1 MRRSFWIGL
10 LLILAIIG
18 LSGYISYPVTE
29 KFLGRDLP
37 VRQGLDL
44 QGGVRLAYELD
55 LSKTADS
62 EKTSAIESTRQVI
75 ERRVNSTGVSEP
87 LIQPAKVGTTN
98 TVIVE
103 LPGIKDVQ
111 QAIDLIGKT
120 AQLEFKELDPT
131 STQSDVKWLPTN
143 LSGKQLKR
151 AQVSFD
157 QTTNAPQ
164 VSLQFNADGATL
176 FEQITERNIN
186 KQVAI
191 FLDDQ
196 ILSAP
201 NVQQKI
207 TGGEAVITGQFAL
220 EEVKQLV
227 SLLNAGALDVPI
239 KLIEQHTVGA
249 TLGADSVKKS
259 LVAGIIGLILVA
271 LFMIFNYRLAGLIA
285 VFALTGYALITLAL
299 FKFIPVTLTLAG
311 IAGFILSIG
320 MAVDANILIFERL
333 REELK
338 EGKALKIAL
347 EEAFRRAWPS
357 VRDSNASTIITC
369 AILYYTT
376 TGSVRGFA
384 FTLALGVI
392 VSLFSS
398 ITASR
403 AFLRILAMSKIGE
416 RQLGKIWWCRIKN
429 HETKFEIRKSKI

>member
-10 LLILAIIG
+10 LLILAIVG
-18 LSGYISYPVTE
+18 LSAFVSYPATE
-29 KFLGRDLP
+29 RFLGRDLP

-55 LSKTADS
+55 LSKTAEG
-62 EKTSAIESTRQVI
+62 EKASAIESTRQVI

-87 LIQPAKVGTTN
+87 LIQPAKVGSTN
-98 TVIVE
+98 TVVVE

-131 STQSDVKWLPTN
+131 STENDVKWLPTG
-143 LSGKQLKR
+143 LSGKQLER

-157 QTTNAPQ
+157 PTTNAPQ
-164 VSLQFNADGATL
+164 IGLQFNEDGQRL
-176 FEQITERNIN
+176 FSEITGRNVG

-196 ILSAP
+196 VLSAP
-201 NVQQKI
+201 TVQQAI
-207 TGGEAVITGQFAL
+207 DSGDAVITGQFTV
-220 EEVKQLV
+220 EQVKELV

-259 LVAGIIGLILVA
+259 LVAGIIGLVLVM
-271 LFMIFNYRLAGLIA
+271 LFMVFNYRLAGLIS
-285 VFALTGYALITLAL
+285 VLALTGYALITLAL
-299 FKFIPVTLTLAG
+299 FKLIPVTLTLAG

-338 EGKALKIAL
+338 EGKTLKIAL

-369 AILYYTT
+369 VILYYTT

-403 AFLRILAMSKIGE
+403 AFLRVLAMFKVGE
-416 RQLGKIWWCRIKN
+416 RQLGKI
-429 HETKFEIRKSKI
+429 

>member
-1 MRRSFWIGL
+1 MRRNFWLGL
-10 LLILAIIG
+10 LLILAVIG
-18 LSGYISYPVTE
+18 LGGYISYPGTSE
-29 KFLGRDLP
+29 LLGRDLP

-62 EKTSAIESTRQVI
+62 EKTNAIESTRQVI
-75 ERRVNSTGVSEP
+75 ERRVNSTGVAEP
-87 LIQPAKVGTTN
+87 LIQPAKVGASN

-103 LPGIKDVQ
+103 LPGLKDVQ

-120 AQLEFKELDPT
+120 AQLEFRELDPA
-131 STQSDVKWLPTN
+131 STENDVKWLPTG

-164 VSLQFNADGATL
+164 VGLQFNDDGKRL
-176 FEQITERNIN
+176 FGEITERNVG

-191 FLDDQ
+191 YLDDQ
-196 ILSAP
+196 VLSAP
-201 NVQQKI
+201 TVQQKI
-207 TGGEAVITGQFAL
+207 DGGDAVITGQFTINQ
-220 EEVKQLV
+220 VKQLV

-249 TLGADSVKKS
+249 TLGTESVKKS

-271 LFMIFNYRLAGLIA
+271 LFMIINYRLVGLVA
-285 VFALTGYALITLAL
+285 VLALTGYALITLAL
-299 FKFIPVTLTLAG
+299 FKIIPVTLTLSG

-333 REELK
+333 REEIREK
-338 EGKALKIAL
+338 KGLKIAL

-384 FTLALGVI
+384 FTLALGVV

-403 AFLRILAMSKIGE
+403 AFLRLLAMTKIGE
-416 RQLGKIWWCRIKN
+416 RQLEKI
-429 HETKFEIRKSKI
+429 

>member
-18 LSGYISYPVTE
+18 LSGYISYPKTE
-29 KFLGRDLP
+29 TFFGRNLP

-62 EKTSAIESTRQVI
+62 EKAGAIESTRQVI

-87 LIQPAKVGTTN
+87 LIQPAKIGSTN
-98 TVIVE
+98 TVVVE

-120 AQLEFKELDPT
+120 AQLEFKELDPS
-131 STQSDVKWLPTN
+131 STENDVKWLPTN
-143 LSGKQLKR
+143 LNGKQLKR

-164 VSLQFNADGATL
+164 IGLQFSEEGQRL
-176 FEQITERNIN
+176 FSEITGRNVG

-196 ILSAP
+196 VLSAP
-201 NVQQKI
+201 TVQQQI
-207 TGGEAVITGQFAL
+207 DSGDAVITGQFTI
-220 EEVKQLV
+220 EQVKQLV

-249 TLGADSVKKS
+249 TLGVDSIKKS
-259 LVAGIIGLILVA
+259 LVAGIVGLVLVM
-271 LFMIFNYRLAGLIA
+271 LFMIINYRLAGLIA

-299 FKFIPVTLTLAG
+299 FKLIPVTLTLAG

-333 REELK
+333 REELR
-338 EGKALKIAL
+338 EGKTLKIAL

-369 AILYYTT
+369 VILYYTT

-403 AFLRILAMSKIGE
+403 AFLRVLAIFRIGE
-416 RQLGKIWWCRIKN
+416 RQLGKI
-429 HETKFEIRKSKI
+429 

>member
-1 MRRSFWIGL
+1 MRRSFWVGV
-10 LLILAIIG
+10 LLILAVIG
-18 LSGYISYPVTE
+18 LSGYISYPATG
-29 KFLGRDLP
+29 KFLGRNLP

-55 LSKTADS
+55 LSKTAES
-62 EKTSAIESTRQVI
+62 EKSNAIESTRQVI

-98 TVIVE
+98 TIVVE

-111 QAIDLIGKT
+111 QATDLIGKT
-120 AQLEFKELDPT
+120 AQLEFKELDPS
-131 STQSDVKWLPTN
+131 STEQDVKWLPTG
-143 LSGKQLKR
+143 LTGRQLKR

-164 VSLQFNADGATL
+164 VGLQFNDDGKRL
-176 FEQITERNIN
+176 FGEITGRNVD

-201 NVQQKI
+201 TVQQKI
-207 TGGEAVITGQFAL
+207 DTGDAVITGQFTV
-220 EEVKQLV
+220 EQVKQLV

-249 TLGADSVKKS
+249 MLGADSVKKS

-271 LFMIFNYRLAGLIA
+271 LFMIFNYRLAGFIA
-285 VFALTGYALITLAL
+285 VLALTGYALITLAL
-299 FKFIPVTLTLAG
+299 FKIIPVTLTLAG

-333 REELK
+333 REELR
-338 EGKALKIAL
+338 EGKTLKIAL

-384 FTLALGVI
+384 FTLALGV
-392 VSLFSS
+392 VGSLFSS

-403 AFLRILAMSKIGE
+403 AFLRLLAMTKIGE
-416 RQLGKIWWCRIKN
+416 RQLEKI
-429 HETKFEIRKSKI
+429 